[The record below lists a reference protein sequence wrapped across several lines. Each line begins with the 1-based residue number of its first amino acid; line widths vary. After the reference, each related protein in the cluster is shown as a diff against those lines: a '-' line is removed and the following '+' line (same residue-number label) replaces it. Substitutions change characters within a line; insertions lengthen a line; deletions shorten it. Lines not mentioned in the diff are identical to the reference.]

1 MALWTSGSTFDPAL
15 LDIID
20 WRLGAGQG
28 RLVMMAICSDDLH
41 AHANHRAL
49 EALHDCY
56 KTHSWRNASISLEL
70 APGIVWDGADLTLP
84 GTWPETFE
92 AGLAG
97 QPLGKLVDHP
107 ALPRDRPIIGVSSG
121 ADGIVVHTTRPDPIG
136 VAHLRAHTWTAR
148 MRDHLAILVA
158 EGRFTRALGV
168 HEGLS
173 LMTLLS
179 MVLAGIAGFCA
190 WMLLGLLV
198 PLLHHFGLPLEPLVA
213 AWMALSVSGTIA
225 LTVAAGV
232 WAYHE
237 RALESLG
244 AIFDHSTKRFGRAL
258 L

>member
-1 MALWTSGSTFDPAL
+1 MTLWTSGSTFDPAL

-56 KTHSWRNASISLEL
+56 KTHSWRGASISLEL

-84 GTWPETFE
+84 GTWPDTFE
-92 AGLAG
+92 AGVAG
-97 QPLGKLVDHP
+97 QPLGRLVDHP
-107 ALPRDRPIIGVSSG
+107 GLPRGRSITGVTAG

-136 VAHLRAHTWTAR
+136 VADLRAPTWRAR

-158 EGRFTRALGV
+158 EGRFTKALGV

-173 LMTLLS
+173 LMTMFS
-179 MVLAGIAGFCA
+179 MVLAGVGGFCA
-190 WMLLGLLV
+190 SMLLGLLV
-198 PLLHHFGLPLEPLVA
+198 PALHHFGLPFGPLFT
-213 AWMALSVSGTIA
+213 AWAALSVMATTA
-225 LTVAAGV
+225 LVVAAGV
-232 WAYHE
+232 WSYHE

-244 AIFDHSTKRFGRAL
+244 SIFDHSTGRFGRAL